1 MREGKP
7 TLIVVSVLLF
17 RIELALGAALTTF
30 LFPLC
35 IYPKPEGVTG
45 KLLMAAHPV
54 IGGTAPDLMVYV
66 LSTENPNQRFY
77 LTEKGRFITSVE
89 QYGGKNQDTASVIGL
104 KYRIENYDC
113 IEIFRCVI
121 LSA

>member
-1 MREGKP
+1 
-7 TLIVVSVLLF
+7 
-17 RIELALGAALTTF
+17 
-30 LFPLC
+30 
-35 IYPKPEGVTG
+35 
-45 KLLMAAHPV
+45 MAAHPV

-89 QYGGKNQDTASVIGL
+89 EYGGKDEDTASVIGL